1 MRNKF
6 AAGAILLMTV
16 TAVAFMCS
24 VTTGRQADIPEDAQ
38 PTQLQAVLPE
48 PTETDGR
55 LPGDDIPATE
65 YAVLQEPTMDE
76 LWGEEAE
83 YIAKTIYGEALVC
96 STTERAAVAWC
107 ILNRVDSDDSFY
119 PDDIIG
125 VVTQSRQLHGY
136 DAEHPVLP
144 ELYDLALDVIERW
157 LQEKNGAEDAGRVL
171 PAEYLFFSGD
181 GTHNCFRT
189 EWRGGTVWDWSLPS
203 PYEE

>member
-65 YAVLQEPTMDE
+65 YAVLQEPTFEDW
-76 LWGEEAE
+76 WGEEAA
-83 YIAKTIYGEALVC
+83 YIAKTMYGEAMVC

-107 ILNRVDSDDSFY
+107 ILNRVDSTDPFY

-125 VVTQSRQLHGY
+125 VVTQSRQFHGY
-136 DAEHPVLP
+136 DAEHPVMP

-157 LQEKNGAEDAGRVL
+157 VEEKTGAEDVGRVL
-171 PAEYLFFSGD
+171 PAEYLFFGGD
-181 GTHNCFRT
+181 GKHNHFRT
-189 EWRGGTVWDWSLPS
+189 EWDGGTVWDWSLPS